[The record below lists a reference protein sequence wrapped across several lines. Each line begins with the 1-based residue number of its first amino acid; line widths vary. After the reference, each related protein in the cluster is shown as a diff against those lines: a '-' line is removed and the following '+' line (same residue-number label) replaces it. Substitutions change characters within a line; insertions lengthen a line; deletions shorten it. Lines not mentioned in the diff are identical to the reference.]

1 MSRNS
6 IYKKILNCKCIRSIK
21 KRPLP
26 ASLIIVVTLWLA
38 NFLVIFINK
47 ENAGTIGDQFGVVNA
62 LFSGLAFVGL
72 IYTILQQH
80 KSLEL
85 QRQDLKNQLEE
96 LKLNRRELELSRDEM
111 SNQTQEFE
119 KQNESLKIQRFESTF
134 FNMLGLLQEIVGSLE
149 FTYRIPESTMTT
161 DLPTSIHAL
170 PPRSVKGREVFKF
183 VFDNHTALIGADCN
197 ASMFTEIA
205 KTGMRKILATNQWDG
220 YASSELPEYFDHYF
234 RHIYRILKF
243 IDQSPLLIDFEDRY
257 QYAAILRGQL
267 SRYEMVWLYYNC
279 LSDYG
284 CEKFKPLIEKYSM
297 LKNLRKDLLVTEF
310 KCEGEYQPSAFGKE
324 FAGE

>member
-1 MSRNS
+1 MSRKS
-6 IYKKILNCKCIRSIK
+6 IYKKILNSKCIRNFK
-21 KRPLP
+21 KRPLI
-26 ASLIIVVTLWLA
+26 ASLIIVVILWLA
-38 NFLVIFINK
+38 NSLVILIN
-47 ENAGTIGDQFGVVNA
+47 EESAGTIGDQFGLVNA

-96 LKLNRRELELSRDEM
+96 LKLNRKELELSRDEM

-149 FTYRIPESTMTT
+149 FTYRIPESTVNIEK
-161 DLPTSIHAL
+161 PTNVNAL
-170 PPRSVKGREVFKF
+170 PPRIVKGREVFKF

-197 ASMFTEIA
+197 TSLFTEIA

-220 YASSELPEYFDHYF
+220 YTSSELPEYFDHYF

-243 IDQSPLLIDFEDRY
+243 IDQSPLLKEFEDRY

-297 LKNLRKDLLVTEF
+297 LKNLRKELLVAEF

-324 FAGE
+324 VTNE